1 MAGFHQEVSR
11 ASMFLTDIDRFVSS
25 AKTMVFKALEIIFR
39 SLMCKIE
46 SNEPRID
53 RRGMAHIIS

>member
-1 MAGFHQEVSR
+1 MAGFHQEVRR

-25 AKTMVFKALEIIFR
+25 AKTMEFKVLEIIFR
-39 SLMCKIE
+39 SLMYKID

-53 RRGMAHIIS
+53 HI